1 MEKDFDKDLIQLN
14 VNARDR
20 EEAVKIAFNPL
31 LRKGKI
37 KEEYIQ
43 NVINSMNNIGP
54 YFVLLPKVALP
65 HARPEEG
72 AIENAIG
79 ITVLNKPVNFG
90 SESNDP
96 IKYLFPLSAVNSGD
110 HLDVLSTLSLLVE
123 DESFFNVLDNANKPE
138 DVLEYINNINRKE
151 D

>member
-1 MEKDFDKDLIQLN
+1 MEKNFDENLIQLN
-14 VNARDR
+14 VNAIDRDD
-20 EEAVKIAFNPL
+20 AVKIAFNPL
-31 LRKGKI
+31 LKQGKI

-43 NVINSMNNIGP
+43 NVINSMKKIGP

-96 IKYLFPLSAVNSGD
+96 IKYLFPLSAVNSED
-110 HLDVLSTLSLLVE
+110 HVEVLSTLSLLVE
-123 DESFFNVLDNANKPE
+123 DEDFFNVLDNANKPE
-138 DVLEYINNINRKE
+138 EVLEYINNIDRKE